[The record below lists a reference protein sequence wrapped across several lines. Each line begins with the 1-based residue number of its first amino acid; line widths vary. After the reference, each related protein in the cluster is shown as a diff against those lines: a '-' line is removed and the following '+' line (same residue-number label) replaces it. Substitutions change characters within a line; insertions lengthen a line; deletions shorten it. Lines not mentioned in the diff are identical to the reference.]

1 MNTQFT
7 INNITQDINT
17 SSIPIIY
24 THLDT
29 ITIFFL
35 SFGCFF
41 CLLSSRLIYKRLL
54 HNKEIGNNMNNS
66 NCSEN
71 SCSENID
78 YNKLSDIYNMVKN
91 NEIKYIEL

>member
-7 INNITQDINT
+7 INNITRNINN
-17 SSIPIIY
+17 SSIQIIY
-24 THLDT
+24 TQLDT
-29 ITIFFL
+29 ITIIFL